1 MRDRLLLPFALG
13 FGMVMLLPGIW
24 RIAGDLEIFALFMGT
39 ALSISALP
47 VIARILLDLGL
58 LGKNLGGIIMT
69 AATINDVVG
78 WSLFALILNSISANV
93 SLGLNLGLT
102 LGLFFLTAGM
112 IYLNIK
118 RGAKLPGIELAAA
131 AMFVISAASE
141 SLGAHA
147 VFGAFMAGIVLS
159 LSRESRDLVLKTIYM
174 PVMGILAP
182 IYFVSIGM
190 KTDFAVNFD
199 LPIIL
204 LVLIIACTGK
214 IVGAGIGALASGMQ
228 ARESAAIGLGL
239 NARGAMEIV
248 LASAALD
255 YDLIGAMAGRL
266 SGMGSPAIGFS
277 LNAPG

>member
-204 LVLIIACTGK
+204 LVLII
-214 IVGAGIGALASGMQ
+214 
-228 ARESAAIGLGL
+228 
-239 NARGAMEIV
+239 
-248 LASAALD
+248 
-255 YDLIGAMAGRL
+255 
-266 SGMGSPAIGFS
+266 GS
-277 LNAPG
+277 